1 MSHDAAINSIICT
14 LPSLIASLER
24 DTTERSEPA
33 AEGLAKFVK
42 TYYFITCAHLLHHI
56 LPHISHMSLIFQ
68 KEHVDVSLIQPALD
82 STIQSIRAYRTA
94 NIPQEVDAV
103 IEGALQGFKIK
114 DSETERERLRDC
126 IQMKYVDAV
135 IKELEIYFPNSDE
148 YNAFTIFDP
157 SKLPSVSFDTWGL
170 DKLAILEDK
179 YGNGDNPDIDC
190 SALES
195 EWKSIKHFMSRAYRN
210 TDMRSFLKLLVSDA
224 TLKDLFPQM
233 SRLASIALILPV
245 STAEC
250 ERCFSA
256 MNRIKANLRNRLQTS
271 TLCQLITISVEGMP
285 LEHFEFEKAASIRG
299 SMNKRRISV
308 IA

>member
-1 MSHDAAINSIICT
+1 M
-14 LPSLIASLER
+14 L
-24 DTTERSEPA
+24 
-33 AEGLAKFVK
+33 
-42 TYYFITCAHLLHHI
+42 
-56 LPHISHMSLIFQ
+56 
-68 KEHVDVSLIQPALD
+68 
-82 STIQSIRAYRTA
+82 YRTA
-94 NIPQEVDAV
+94 NITQEVDIV
-103 IEGALQGFKIK
+103 IQDALQGFKIK
-114 DSETERERLRDC
+114 DSKTEREKFR
-126 IQMKYVDAV
+126 DAV

-195 EWKSIKHFMSRAYRN
+195 EWKSNKHFMSHAYRN

-224 TLKDLFPQM
+224 TLKDLFPQL

-256 MNRIKANLRNRLQTS
+256 MNRIKTNRKNRLQTS
-271 TLCQLITISVEGMP
+271 TNYVEGMP
-285 LEHFEFEKAASIRG
+285 LEQFDFEKTASIC

-308 IA
+308 VAVNKMHVFEDSNNASLQCDNENTPRLMCILLLHTYMHNLYRVI